1 MKLNDLQYIVCQV
14 QNDLGVHFD
23 PSCLKKELPFR
34 YTTPL
39 PLPPPLPPPP
49 LPFSFISPKD
59 QLHSFMC
66 DYLHCLEHWSLCL
79 HSIRHRILNLSMVVP
94 HILLSSL
101 FVSLHILFISS
112 CYLSLMLC
120 YLFTLRS
127 VRDVKQ
133 FIKDGD
139 PGISLS
145 QISLLILL
153 LILYSSSFSLLFLFY
168 VFQVTEDQCR

>member
-1 MKLNDLQYIVCQV
+1 MPSTKRPRSSFRSFLSQK
-14 QNDLGVHFD
+14 GTSFSVHH
-23 PSCLKKELPFR
+23 PSP
-34 YTTPL
+34 
-39 PLPPPLPPPP
+39 
-49 LPFSFISPKD
+49 SPSSSLLIHLSKD

-66 DYLHCLEHWSLCL
+66 DYLHCLEHRSLCL
-79 HSIRHRILNLSMVVP
+79 HSIRHRILNLSMVAP

-101 FVSLHILFISS
+101 FVSLHLLFISS

-127 VRDVKQ
+127 VRDVMQ

-139 PGISLS
+139 SGISLS

-168 VFQVTEDQCR
+168 VLQVTEDKCR